1 MPEPTTATGR
11 NQRKDRRST
20 AEIARE
26 MVDLIVNETIRH
38 LRRLQPGR
46 LRTLIPAPKSPR
58 SGPTRRRAPGT
69 VELAASSP
77 SS

>member
-1 MPEPTTATGR
+1 MPQPTTADR
-11 NQRKDRRST
+11 NKRKDRRST

-58 SGPTRRRAPGT
+58 GEGASRCAPGT
-69 VELAASSP
+69 VVMAMSTP
-77 SS
+77 TR